1 MSQEKKRY
9 KFTLVERKNDSTT
22 RESSQSPKDTEM
34 FTGAVLMLP
43 GHGVTIL
50 HVRLKKSNELPIKI
64 NSNKTIDDQTRLKD
78 TYFKSQNIHTLVP
91 SRDQRAP

>member
-1 MSQEKKRY
+1 LSQEKKRY